1 MSDQLLVK
9 DDFFKNVKY
18 FISGSISVQV
28 SVFYFEI
35 KLSNI
40 FVIFV
45 KNYNIHS
52 KLIFGLLCILISQ
65 IIKNII

>member
-1 MSDQLLVK
+1 MSDQLIGK
-9 DDFFKNVKY
+9 DDLFKNVKY

-35 KLSNI
+35 KLLNI

-52 KLIFGLLCILISQ
+52 KLISGLYCI
-65 IIKNII
+65 